1 MTIREPHPGDIP
13 PILALWNQE
22 IREGLATF
30 TTVEKSEADIATLI
44 KGPCLV
50 AEVAGGFAGFGSFGP
65 FRPGSGY
72 AHTCEHAIYLV
83 KDAHG
88 QGLGRAML
96 AALEAQAKE
105 AGIHVM
111 VAGIS
116 SANQGAVGFHE
127 ACGFEHAGQV
137 QEAGRKWDQW
147 LDLIL
152 MQKRLTD

>member
-1 MTIREPHPGDIP
+1 
-13 PILALWNQE
+13 
-22 IREGLATF
+22 
-30 TTVEKSEADIATLI
+30 
-44 KGPCLV
+44 
-50 AEVAGGFAGFGSFGP
+50 
-65 FRPGSGY
+65 
-72 AHTCEHAIYLV
+72 
-83 KDAHG
+83 
-88 QGLGRAML
+88 ML